1 MECLC
6 RYKLGTLFYLVKL
19 GFTFIEKKTIFEMS
33 SLAFAY
39 VKMQIILVYYE
50 AVCLLVINRS

>member
-19 GFTFIEKKTIFEMS
+19 GFTFIEKKKIEMS